1 MIGFLRGKLVNK
13 QPPLMFI
20 DVAGVGYE
28 VEAPMSTFYQL
39 ELNQEVM
46 VLTYMHV
53 REDAMQLFGFA
64 TESEKALF
72 KTLIKVNGI
81 GAKMA
86 LAILSSMSVLEFCEK
101 IDKADI
107 TALTRIPGVGKKTA
121 ERLQIEMRDRLKP
134 LIDAQLI
141 NYNSEESFQLT
152 QPAGKDSTAI
162 SSPQIGIKNKAIEA
176 LVSLGYKDK
185 QAQTMVESVYDATD
199 TLENLI
205 RKSLQNVKL

>member
-1 MIGFLRGKLVNK
+1 MIGFLRGVLVKK

-39 ELNQEVM
+39 ELNQEVLL
-46 VLTYMHV
+46 LTHMHV

-64 TESEKALF
+64 TESEKTLF

-86 LAILSSMSVLEFCEK
+86 LAILSTMSVQDFCQK
-101 IDKADI
+101 IDQADI
-107 TALTRIPGVGKKTA
+107 TALTKIPGVGKKTA

-134 LIDAQLI
+134 LIDSQQIDYHAEAF
-141 NYNSEESFQLT
+141 SLT
-152 QPAGKDSTAI
+152 QPAGEVVS
-162 SSPQIGIKNKAIEA
+162 SLVQSPQIGIKNKAVEA

-185 QAQTMVESVYDATD
+185 QAMDMVDSVFDTNDSLES
-199 TLENLI
+199 LI
-205 RKSLQNVKL
+205 KKSLQTVKF